1 MARVYLHQ
9 LVDIAGTGRAD
20 DLHHDATGRAPEVGA
35 RRRRRCFGAFD
46 VVGST
51 GRWPQVLN
59 LWEHDSWADLAHD
72 VSTEVEQV
80 GSGDPPTEAFLATD
94 DLHHGGTGRILVAHP
109 ASPGVQDW
117 ERRGGTGAV
126 AYVHEVIDGP
136 PGSAGDLCDTAV
148 HDGAEDH
155 RRFGLELVGAW
166 RTALRADDQV
176 VLMWSLPSW
185 EAWATYEEAADG
197 GDVEFFHL
205 WERLSGQVLGRR
217 RLLLVDAE
225 LSPLRI
231 GRQPSAADRRSP
243 GG

>member
-1 MARVYLHQ
+1 MARVYIHE
-9 LVDIAGTGRAD
+9 LVDVGTRLAD
-20 DLHHDATGRAPEVGA
+20 DAHHATAGRAPEVGA
-35 RRRRRCFGAFD
+35 QLRRRCFGVFT

-51 GRWPQVLN
+51 GRWPQALN
-59 LWEHDSWADLAHD
+59 LWEHDSWADIAHD
-72 VSTEVEQV
+72 VSTEVEQI
-80 GSGDPPTEAFLATD
+80 GSGHPPAERFPAAD
-94 DLHHGGTGRILVAHP
+94 DLRHGGTARILVAHP
-109 ASPGVQDW
+109 ASPGVHDW

-136 PGSAGDLCDTAV
+136 PGSAGELCDTAV
-148 HDGAEDH
+148 RDGAEDH

-205 WERLSGQVLGRR
+205 WQRLSGQVLGRR
-217 RLLLVDAE
+217 RVLLVDDKV
-225 LSPLRI
+225 SPLRI